1 MFRKLLKTMIGILL
15 LVFITGCSIP
25 LQGVQQ
31 ANSSVDTDISGRVS
45 FQEIYGQGFMG
56 GSVLYNP
63 ENPSTGQLTNGA
75 TVAIRLG
82 QLEKEAVNYDEIVFT
97 DIPEQASFGSLYI
110 TEISDNALS
119 FDVQL
124 YNHEGEYIGNES
136 YSLNI
141 DEQID
146 INDDG
151 AADLEYKKPLRK
163 RPGFESAIYLTFLS
177 SQQNLKTSMFALMAE
192 QYSRGVLPSGIIGIN
207 PNGQF
212 IIRKY
217 EDSGNSRS
225 SNVLGAQ
232 RGDYVVDTLS
242 GSYQRITDSTF
253 SRSARSVTDIDV
265 ENIEEESGPVI
276 PYFESNE
283 FNNLF
288 SSETLFNSLPDITKE
303 KVFSTDSNI
312 NKLNEVLELN
322 DLIIDISS
330 TLENNPIPEEIFEEV
345 VSQIDQLNTDE
356 LVQLNRYF
364 LEEAYP
370 GYCPRFVNVAES
382 FVDIFPL
389 TSVSFG
395 TPGDSNID
403 DFESRA
409 TSASQYSREKKALDA
424 KYKQYNEFFKMPLK
438 SPDIPLFGGKVKVE
452 FQNSYFAL
460 GFKGS
465 FSSTWGSIKS
475 SVEGVVYITGD
486 TNIDSKI
493 SFEKDI
499 FNKPLFNYSNPVYAI
514 GPLVLSLNAN
524 VTVKVPLKVNVVNSS
539 AFNMRAA
546 FTGLYGAGFNLGL
559 KYGVKWK
566 RKWFIRY
573 PAPYA
578 NFSGKGLAHNKTI
591 YLVDSESDG
600 SIKFDNAGC
609 SIKPQITAGIGADI
623 SKVVWGDLSAGTG
636 INSYLN
642 VNYKKPYLKGTAGV
656 DFFINSQA
664 EAAIGLKNVP
674 MIGFLGKK
682 WKWDLL
688 KYNKNLATWTIFN
701 KKM

>member
-15 LVFITGCSIP
+15 LVFISGCSIP
-25 LQGVQQ
+25 LQGVEQG
-31 ANSSVDTDISGRVS
+31 NSSVNTDISGRVG

-75 TVAIRLG
+75 IVAIRLG
-82 QLEKEAVNYDEIVFT
+82 QLEKEAVNYDELVFT

-110 TEISDNALS
+110 TSISDSSLS

-124 YNHEGEYIGNES
+124 YNHEGEFLGNDS
-136 YSLNI
+136 YTLNI
-141 DEQID
+141 DEQVD

-151 AADLEYKKPLRK
+151 VADLEYKKPLRK
-163 RPGFESAIYLTFLS
+163 RAGFESAIYLTFLS
-177 SQQNLKTSMFALMAE
+177 SQQNLSTSMFALMAE

-225 SNVLGAQ
+225 SSVLGAQ
-232 RGDYVVDTLS
+232 KGDYVVDTLT
-242 GSYQRITDSTF
+242 GSYQRITDSTY
-253 SRSARSVTDIDV
+253 SRSVRSVTDIDV
-265 ENIEEESGPVI
+265 ENIEDESGPVT
-276 PYFESNE
+276 PYFESSE
-283 FNNLF
+283 FNNLL
-288 SSETLFNSLPDITKE
+288 SPETLFKSLPDTIKE
-303 KVFSTDSNI
+303 KVLSTGSNI
-312 NKLNEVLELN
+312 DNLNEVLELN
-322 DLIIDISS
+322 DLIIDIST
-330 TLENNPIPEEIFEEV
+330 TLENNPIPEEIFVEV

-382 FVDIFPL
+382 FIDIFPL
-389 TSVSFG
+389 SSVSFG
-395 TPGDSNID
+395 TPGDSNSIES
-403 DFESRA
+403 ESRA

-424 KYKQYNEFFKMPLK
+424 KYKKYDEFFKMPLK
-438 SPDIPLFGGKVKVE
+438 TTDKILFGDKVKFE
-452 FQNSYFAL
+452 FKNSYFAL

-475 SVEGVVYITGD
+475 TVEGVVYITAD

-493 SFEKDI
+493 SFKHDI
-499 FNKPLFNYSNPVYAI
+499 FNKPLFKYSQPVYSV
-514 GPLVLSLNAN
+514 GPLILNLKAEIN
-524 VTVKVPLKVNVVNSS
+524 AKIPLEVKVVSS
-539 AFNMRAA
+539 TAFNMRAA

-578 NFSGKGLAHNKTI
+578 KFSGKGLAHNKTI
-591 YLVDSESDG
+591 YFVDSKSDG
-600 SIKFDNAGC
+600 SIKFNNASC
-609 SIKPQITAGIGADI
+609 SIKPQITTEIGADI
-623 SKVVWGDLSAGTG
+623 SEVVEGTLFAGTG
-636 INSYLN
+636 VETYLN
-642 VNYKKPYLKGTAGV
+642 VKYKKPYLKGTAGV
-656 DFFINSQA
+656 DFFIDTKA
-664 EAAIGLKNVP
+664 KAKIGVDNVP
-674 MIGFLGKK
+674 IVKNLVKK
-682 WKWDLL
+682 WSWDLY
-688 KYNKNLATWTIFN
+688 KYNKNLASWTIFN
-701 KKM
+701 KRI